1 MTNRVRGVVAVLGA
15 LALGAAAHAQSSDAY
30 FSKVKTP
37 LSEAEARGHGMFLQR
52 CSLCHLPQL
61 PGRTPPV
68 GPVLTGLYRSFTAD
82 SEARFRQR
90 VLEGTPRMPAFKHTL
105 QPQQVDDLVAYFKAV
120 S

>member
-1 MTNRVRGVVAVLGA
+1 MTNRVRGTVAVLGV
-15 LALGAAAHAQSSDAY
+15 LALGAAAHAQSSDPY
-30 FSKVKTP
+30 FSKLKTT
-37 LSEAEARGHGMFLQR
+37 LGEAEARGHGIFLQR

-61 PGRTPPV
+61 PGRTAPM
-68 GPVLTGLYRSFTAD
+68 GPVLAGVYRSFTAET
-82 SEARFRQR
+82 EARFRQR